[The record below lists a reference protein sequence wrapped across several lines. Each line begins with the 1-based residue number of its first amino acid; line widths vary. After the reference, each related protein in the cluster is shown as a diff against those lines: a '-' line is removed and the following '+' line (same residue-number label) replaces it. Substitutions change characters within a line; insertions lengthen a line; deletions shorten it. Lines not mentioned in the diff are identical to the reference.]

1 MLAITC
7 DKCRRRYSATDE
19 ELRVYLQQVEGKKYA
34 QVLCPHCGKASK
46 VAADRIHQALRFS
59 PAPEGEVPAADGS
72 GADQVSAGG
81 SVGTGTSPEEVN
93 PTA

>member
-19 ELRVYLQQVEGKKYA
+19 ELRVYMHEAEGKKYA

-46 VAADRIHQALRFS
+46 VGVDRIHQALRFS
-59 PAPEGEVPAADGS
+59 VPPPEPKAPASGPSASPSELSAAGSPSEEENPPA
-72 GADQVSAGG
+72 
-81 SVGTGTSPEEVN
+81 
-93 PTA
+93 